1 MKKFE
6 YLEDIAVADIAFDA
20 FGKDLNELFT
30 NAALALF
37 NMQVDLKTVTSK
49 KTWKVKLK
57 NEKIDN
63 LLFDFLDEI
72 IFLKDKDYSIFDKVK
87 VKITEKNKTYHL
99 EAEIKGEKINP
110 KKHKLG
116 NDVKAVTLHLF
127 EVKKLKKYWKARVI
141 VDI

>member
-99 EAEIKGEKINP
+99 EAEIKGEKVII
-110 KKHKLG
+110 KKNIEQTQK
-116 NDVKAVTLHLF
+116 N
-127 EVKKLKKYWKARVI
+127 
-141 VDI
+141 